1 MGQLRRFAQFPLTLR
16 LANLQ
21 QLLVQMVL
29 EKQRY
34 FALSLG

>member
-1 MGQLRRFAQFPLTLR
+1 MGQLRLFALFPLALR

-21 QLLVQMVL
+21 QLLVQMAL
-29 EKQRY
+29 EKQPY

>member
-1 MGQLRRFAQFPLTLR
+1 MGQLRLFALFPLALR

-29 EKQRY
+29 EKQHC
-34 FALSLG
+34 FARSLG